1 MIFHDGFACRRLD
14 ITAEGLSGR
23 GPVPLNMKTI
33 CLPRVTLLGWALLTA
48 TANASGQQEQS
59 WLWKAGGVE
68 LKLPST
74 WQEISPSL
82 LRGKVSALGVSA
94 DHVYGAQTSKAG
106 DDLTYPYLLVT
117 IKNGGRLTDWQLPQM
132 EHSIRQTVEKN
143 GSQLGRYAWK
153 DGALWVEVTTGGV
166 KFMNVMLPTEKGLAT
181 LSFYSTA
188 EEFASWQRVFEQ
200 IGSSVHLQPPLAR
213 QWSLMDN
220 ATIGPFL
227 KSLGHVDAAIIR
239 SCLAAGLLAL
249 AIVWF
254 VRWRAKAKR

>member
-1 MIFHDGFACRRLD
+1 
-14 ITAEGLSGR
+14 
-23 GPVPLNMKTI
+23 MKTI
-33 CLPRVTLLGWALLTA
+33 RLSQVALLGWGLLMA
-48 TANASGQQEQS
+48 TANAAAQQEQS

-82 LRGKVSALGVSA
+82 LRTKVSALGVND
-94 DHVYGAQTSKAG
+94 DHVYGAQTSTAG

-117 IKNGGRLTDWQLPQM
+117 IKNGGRMADWQLRQM
-132 EHSIRQTVEKN
+132 EHSIRQSVEKS

-153 DGALWVEVTTGGV
+153 DGALWVEVTTADV

-220 ATIGPFL
+220 SIIGPFL
-227 KSLGHVDAAIIR
+227 RSLGHVDAAIIR
-239 SCLAAGLLAL
+239 SCVAAALVAL
-249 AIVWF
+249 AIGWF

>member
-1 MIFHDGFACRRLD
+1 MKTTRLSQIALLGGLL
-14 ITAEGLSGR
+14 ITA
-23 GPVPLNMKTI
+23 
-33 CLPRVTLLGWALLTA
+33 
-48 TANASGQQEQS
+48 ANASAQQEQS

-74 WQEISPSL
+74 WQEISPTL
-82 LRGKVSALGVSA
+82 LRGKVSALGMSA
-94 DHVYGAQTSKAG
+94 DHVYGAQTLKAG
-106 DDLTYPYLLVT
+106 DDLTYPYLVVA
-117 IKNGGRLTDWQLPQM
+117 IKNGGRMADWQLRQM
-132 EHSIRQTVEKN
+132 EQSIRQSVEKS

-153 DGALWVEVTTGGV
+153 DGALWVEVTTADV

-220 ATIGPFL
+220 SIIGPFL
-227 KSLGHVDAAIIR
+227 RSLGHVDAAIIR
-239 SCLAAGLLAL
+239 SCVAAALLAL
-249 AIVWF
+249 AIGWF
-254 VRWRAKAKR
+254 IRWRAKAKR

>member
-1 MIFHDGFACRRLD
+1 
-14 ITAEGLSGR
+14 
-23 GPVPLNMKTI
+23 MKTI
-33 CLPRVTLLGWALLTA
+33 RLSQVALLGWVLLMA
-48 TANASGQQEQS
+48 TANAFGQQEQS

-82 LRGKVSALGVSA
+82 LQRKVSALGVND

-106 DDLTYPYLLVT
+106 DDLAYPYLLVT
-117 IKNGGRLTDWQLPQM
+117 IKNGGRLADWQLPRLEQ
-132 EHSIRQTVEKN
+132 SIRQSVEKS
-143 GSQLGRYAWK
+143 GSRLGRYAWK
-153 DGALWVEVTTGGV
+153 DGALWVEVTTGDV

-213 QWSLMDN
+213 QSSLMDN
-220 ATIGPFL
+220 STIGPFL
-227 KSLGHVDAAIIR
+227 RSLGHLNPAIIR
-239 SCLAAGLLAL
+239 SCVTAGLLAL

>member
-1 MIFHDGFACRRLD
+1 
-14 ITAEGLSGR
+14 
-23 GPVPLNMKTI
+23 MKTI
-33 CLPRVTLLGWALLTA
+33 RLSLVALLGWALLMA
-48 TANASGQQEQS
+48 TANAFGQPEQS

-68 LKLPST
+68 LELPST

-82 LRGKVSALGVSA
+82 LQRKVSALGVSD
-94 DHVYGAQTSKAG
+94 DHVYGAQPSKAG
-106 DDLTYPYLLVT
+106 DDLAYPYLLVT
-117 IKNGGRLTDWQLPQM
+117 IKNGGRLADWQLPRLEQ
-132 EHSIRQTVEKN
+132 SIRQSVEKS

-153 DGALWVEVTTGGV
+153 DGALWVEVTTGEV

-227 KSLGHVDAAIIR
+227 KSLGHIDAAIIR
-239 SCLAAGLLAL
+239 SCVAAGLLAL
-249 AIVWF
+249 AIAWF

>member
-1 MIFHDGFACRRLD
+1 MKNIRLSQV
-14 ITAEGLSGR
+14 A
-23 GPVPLNMKTI
+23 
-33 CLPRVTLLGWALLTA
+33 LLGWALLIA

-82 LRGKVSALGVSA
+82 LQRKVSALGVND

-106 DDLTYPYLLVT
+106 DDLAYPYLLVT
-117 IKNGGRLTDWQLPQM
+117 IKNGGRLADWQLPRLEQ
-132 EHSIRQTVEKN
+132 SIRQSVEKS
-143 GSQLGRYAWK
+143 GSRLGRYAWK
-153 DGALWVEVTTGGV
+153 DGALWVEVTTGDV

-200 IGSSVHLQPPLAR
+200 IGSSVHLQPPLTR
-213 QWSLMDN
+213 QWGLIDN
-220 ATIGPFL
+220 STIGPFL
-227 KSLGHVDAAIIR
+227 GSLGQASPAIVRSGVAA
-239 SCLAAGLLAL
+239 LLLAL
-249 AIVWF
+249 AIGWF
-254 VRWRAKAKR
+254 VRWRAKAKL

>member
-1 MIFHDGFACRRLD
+1 
-14 ITAEGLSGR
+14 
-23 GPVPLNMKTI
+23 MKTI
-33 CLPRVTLLGWALLTA
+33 RLSQVALLGWGLLMT
-48 TANASGQQEQS
+48 TANASAQQEQS

-82 LRGKVSALGVSA
+82 LRRKVSALGMN
-94 DHVYGAQTSKAG
+94 DDLVYGAQTLKAG

-117 IKNGGRLTDWQLPQM
+117 IKNGGRLADWQLPQM

-188 EEFASWQRVFEQ
+188 EEFASWQRFSRTSAQ
-200 IGSSVHLQPPLAR
+200 AFTSNRLWR
-213 QWSLMDN
+213 DN
-220 ATIGPFL
+220 
-227 KSLGHVDAAIIR
+227 
-239 SCLAAGLLAL
+239 
-249 AIVWF
+249 
-254 VRWRAKAKR
+254 RA

>member
-1 MIFHDGFACRRLD
+1 MKTTRLSQIALLGGLL
-14 ITAEGLSGR
+14 ITA
-23 GPVPLNMKTI
+23 
-33 CLPRVTLLGWALLTA
+33 
-48 TANASGQQEQS
+48 ANASAQQEQS

-74 WQEISPSL
+74 WQEISPTL
-82 LRGKVSALGVSA
+82 LRGKVSALGMSA
-94 DHVYGAQTSKAG
+94 DHVYGAQTLKAG
-106 DDLTYPYLLVT
+106 DDLTYPYLVVT
-117 IKNGGRLTDWQLPQM
+117 IKNGGRMADWQLRQM
-132 EHSIRQTVEKN
+132 EQSIRQSVEKS

-153 DGALWVEVTTGGV
+153 DGALWVEVTTADV

-220 ATIGPFL
+220 SIIGPFL
-227 KSLGHVDAAIIR
+227 RSLGHVDAAIIR
-239 SCLAAGLLAL
+239 SCVAAALLAL
-249 AIVWF
+249 AIGWF
-254 VRWRAKAKR
+254 IRWRAKAKR

>member
-1 MIFHDGFACRRLD
+1 
-14 ITAEGLSGR
+14 
-23 GPVPLNMKTI
+23 MKTI
-33 CLPRVTLLGWALLTA
+33 RLSQVALLGWGLLMTA
-48 TANASGQQEQS
+48 ANASAQQEQS

-68 LKLPST
+68 LKLPSN

-82 LRGKVSALGVSA
+82 LRRKVSALGVNG
-94 DHVYGAQTSKAG
+94 DLVYGARTLKTG

-117 IKNGGRLTDWQLPQM
+117 IKNGGRIADWQLPHLEQ
-132 EHSIRQTVEKN
+132 SIRQSVEKS

-153 DGALWVEVTTGGV
+153 DGALWVEVTTADV

-188 EEFASWQRVFEQ
+188 GEFASWQRVFEQ
-200 IGSSVHLQPPLAR
+200 IGSSVRLQPPLAR

-220 ATIGPFL
+220 STIGPFL
-227 KSLGHVDAAIIR
+227 RSLGHVDAAIVR
-239 SCLAAGLLAL
+239 SCVAAGLLAL
-249 AIVWF
+249 AIGWF